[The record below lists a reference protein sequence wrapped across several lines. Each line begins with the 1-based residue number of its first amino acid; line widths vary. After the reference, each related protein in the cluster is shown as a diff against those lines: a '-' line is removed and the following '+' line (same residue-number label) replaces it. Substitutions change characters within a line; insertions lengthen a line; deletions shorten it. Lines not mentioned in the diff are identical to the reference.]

1 MKNWIL
7 AAIAAGF
14 VLFAAAGAF
23 ANTDN
28 PDGCV
33 PYGAGSGV
41 VPQVVNYQVAAAQTI
56 AKGDFVTLNTAG
68 YVVVATATSA
78 RLLGVAGSSVSAS
91 ALGDALKVYDDP
103 RQIFICQVS
112 GTVSRTDVDDT
123 PLFCDIEGTTGI
135 MEVDENATSYRV
147 VQVLAAVPGQTYGS
161 ANAKVFTRIA
171 QHLNSANPI
180 VEGTIPGAL
189 VLASTLDVTGS
200 ADLTGGCDIDADSV
214 ALTIGASADL
224 SCLHNGTDSIC
235 TSNVGDLV
243 FDNVDINDQTIFTLG
258 TDTNAT
264 SFVVEGNGGTDWL
277 KVDGAGQVDIGKN
290 LDASEGVDVDADSQL
305 LTLGA
310 SADLALSHDGANNV
324 VDSVLAGADLI
335 MKLGDDLAT
344 SVFVVEN
351 NTGTDIMTIDATGQA
366 DIGGN
371 LDVSGG
377 VDIDADS
384 QLLTLGASAD
394 LALSHDGA
402 NNVVDS
408 VLAGADLI
416 MKLGDDLAT
425 SVFVVENNTGTDIM
439 TIDATGQADIGGN
452 LDVSGG
458 VDIDADSQLL
468 SLGASADLTLTH
480 NGTDSIVDSA
490 LAGADLIMKLG
501 DDLATSIFIVENNTG
516 TDWFKVDGT
525 GQATFAGNVAATAG
539 ATITG
544 DLSYTGH
551 KDGQILLQQVIY
563 AVHGAAGE
571 WQIQAA
577 VGDWLLGAAV
587 SNKDIR
593 IRLNDLKVGDEL
605 VSFRLLGNMI
615 SVGGNVTIQGDAGV
629 TPGQTCLTRVPK
641 NAGALAVTEVGCLAA
656 PYTVAATTALD
667 LAVVLGAAHTVLADN
682 MYFLNVEG
690 TTAAATTIS
699 LIGAE
704 ITDNRK

>member
-384 QLLTLGASAD
+384 QLL
-394 LALSHDGA
+394 
-402 NNVVDS
+402 
-408 VLAGADLI
+408 
-416 MKLGDDLAT
+416 
-425 SVFVVENNTGTDIM
+425 
-439 TIDATGQADIGGN
+439 
-452 LDVSGG
+452 
-458 VDIDADSQLL
+458 